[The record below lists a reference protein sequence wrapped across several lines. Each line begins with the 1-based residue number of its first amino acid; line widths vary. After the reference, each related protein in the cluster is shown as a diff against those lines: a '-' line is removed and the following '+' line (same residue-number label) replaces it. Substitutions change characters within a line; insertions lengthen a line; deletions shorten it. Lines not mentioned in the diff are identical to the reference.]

1 MLAFSMGLLHSQA
14 RDTDLS
20 QVTFYVQWYD
30 VGKAA
35 LDGLKG
41 VKKVETG
48 FKGTKEINK
57 VYYDP
62 TLITVET
69 MQDALKKANTYLGT
83 VE

>member
-1 MLAFSMGLLHSQA
+1 
-14 RDTDLS
+14 
-20 QVTFYVQWYD
+20 
-30 VGKAA
+30 
-35 LDGLKG
+35 
-41 VKKVETG
+41 VKKVERG

-69 MQDALKKANTYLGT
+69 MQDALREANTYLDT